1 MKLVT
6 SPYSSW
12 RKGRGEGG
20 GGSGRGMA
28 NFATQNWQFVLHNPK
43 NFMANRVNPI
53 FNEPVN
59 LH

>member
-20 GGSGRGMA
+20 GGERGMA